1 VVLEGI
7 PRGTDAEDR
16 AAVRDVVQRRGHIGE
31 YCGMA
36 MRDARDKT
44 ADANLLRERRVR
56 RLELPAL
63 EVRSMEIP
71 IDRVEVVPHPERIEP
86 EPVHEERVL
95 AQRLPRGVLR
105 PEVDSELHG
114 QAHPVSTLSP
124 CSASRA
130 TLSR

>member
-1 VVLEGI
+1 
-7 PRGTDAEDR
+7 
-16 AAVRDVVQRRGHIGE
+16 
-31 YCGMA
+31 
-36 MRDARDKT
+36 
-44 ADANLLRERRVR
+44 ANLLRERRVR

-71 IDRVEVVPHPERIEP
+71 IDRVEVVPHPERLEP

-124 CSASRA
+124 CSAPRAALFRFSSLSARWLFCGRSSSYSAATRARAGRLPFSGLSRA
-130 TLSR
+130 I